1 MKPIDKPLLLE
12 ASTRLLFTMTDEQYD
27 VLIQEFDIL
36 LKQMALIGK
45 ISGVDHL
52 TPMTFPL
59 PLSVQTMREDVPGV
73 TLTQADTIK
82 NANRHHQGQIQLPKV
97 VG

>member
-1 MKPIDKPLLLE
+1 MKPINRPLLLD

-36 LKQMALIGK
+36 LKQMSLIGK
-45 ISGVDHL
+45 IAGVDAL
-52 TPMTFPL
+52 APMTFPL
-59 PLSVQTMREDVPGV
+59 PLSVTNMRDDQVQP
-73 TLTQADTIK
+73 TLTQAETVQ
-82 NANRHHQGQIQLPKV
+82 NASRHLQGQIQLPKV